1 MMTIDELLTL
11 LLQSLSSSGFRQA
24 SFAGKPHGPN
34 PLQWKRVQLR
44 MLVLR
49 DAPHLQFTYFDGRQT
64 LTKNFLLTE
73 LEQPVRELLSIQF
86 SDIHL
91 SLASREHNIRVS
103 KQGKVHVATRKQDL
117 EKPIES
123 HNRTKNVPLPEGTAN
138 PVLEMMGILTASGQV
153 KPTMRSK
160 YVQINEFLKHL
171 LHVLDDSG
179 LLKLDRPIEI
189 LDCGC
194 GAAYLTIAVHHFL
207 NDVLKRPARVIG
219 VDVNEDVI
227 RKSIARTE
235 SNASGMLNF
244 HTGKIGEIQ
253 AKPDIVLALHACNR
267 ATDDAI
273 LQAIRSE
280 AKLFLGVPCCH
291 QDLNQQLQAG
301 GEALVMRPI
310 LRHGIF
316 RERQAEILTDTF
328 RSLWLRRHGYR
339 AEVVEFTSP
348 EHTARNVMI
357 RAFRAGPAAN
367 SLAEEEFNALK
378 AFWGV
383 NVWLEEAT
391 HQQKKPDPN
400 QDQASQ

>member
-1 MMTIDELLTL
+1 MTTDELLKH
-11 LLQSLSSSGFRQA
+11 LLQWLSSSGFLQA

-34 PLQWKRVQLR
+34 SLQWKRVQLR
-44 MLVLR
+44 MFILR
-49 DAPHLQFTYFDGRQT
+49 EAPHVQFSYSDGRQT

-73 LEQPVRELLSIQF
+73 LEQPVRELLLIQF

-91 SLASREHNIRVS
+91 SLASHEHNIRVS
-103 KQGKVHVATRKQDL
+103 KQGKVHVATRKQAQD
-117 EKPIES
+117 KPIEA
-123 HNRTKNVPLPEGTAN
+123 HNRSKNVALPEGVAN
-138 PVLEMMGILTASGQV
+138 LVLERMGILTASGQV

-171 LHVLDDSG
+171 MHILDESG
-179 LLKLDRPIEI
+179 LQQLDRPIEI

-194 GAAYLTIAVHHFL
+194 GAAYLTIAVHHYL

-235 SNASGMLNF
+235 ANSSGTLNF
-244 HTGKIGEIQ
+244 QTGKIGEIQ

-273 LQAIRSE
+273 LQAIRSD

-291 QDLNQQLQAG
+291 QDLNQQLQAIG
-301 GEALVMRPI
+301 PAEVLRPI

-339 AEVVEFTSP
+339 TEVVEFTSP

-357 RAFRAGPAAN
+357 RACRTGAANN
-367 SLAEEEFNALK
+367 SLAQEEYDALK

-383 NVWLEEAT
+383 TVWLEEASRKE
-391 HQQKKPDPN
+391 KKPSPVRD
-400 QDQASQ
+400 